1 MGDHPA
7 GSLTGIVPA
16 FEGSDDDRRS
26 ELADTVELDL
36 APPLPRRLPGDA
48 GSSLRARPWSLV
60 ILPVPARHGTSGG
73 GRLDWE
79 PYEGE

>member
-1 MGDHPA
+1 VGDHPA
-7 GSLTGIVPA
+7 GGLSGIVPA
-16 FEGSDDDRRS
+16 FEGSDDDWRI

-48 GSSLRARPWSLV
+48 GSSLRAPLWSLV
-60 ILPVPARHGTSGG
+60 ILPVPARHGTYG
-73 GRLDWE
+73 GRRLNWE